1 MEIGGAEK
9 ALLGLLNSIDKSKY
23 DVDLFLARHE
33 GEFMKFIPSH
43 INLLITNQAKY
54 LAKPM
59 VNLLK
64 EKKFEM
70 LYGRLKAKY
79 DAKKTIIKLKLKCD
93 NQVELIYSHLYTL
106 KYISNINIQTEY
118 DIAISFLTPHYICL
132 NRCNAKKKVAWIHT
146 DYSTIDI
153 DVRTELE
160 MWSKFDYLVS
170 ISDECTHAFLSKFP
184 ALKNKIVRI
193 DNIITKE
200 MIENQSNNFLP
211 LEYDN
216 NCIKLLSIGRFSN
229 AKNFDNISAICK
241 YIVDKGVDIKWYIIG
256 YGGNEQL
263 IKDKIQEYNMS
274 NHVFILGK
282 KENPY
287 PYIKACD
294 IYVQPSRYEG
304 KAVTVR
310 EAQILC
316 KPVVITSYPT
326 SKSQVVDGVDG
337 IIVPMDNEGC
347 AQGIVDF
354 IKNTKLKNELVQYL
368 KEHDYSNSNEVEK
381 IYELMED

>member
-1 MEIGGAEK
+1 
-9 ALLGLLNSIDKSKY
+9 
-23 DVDLFLARHE
+23 
-33 GEFMKFIPSH
+33 
-43 INLLITNQAKY
+43 
-54 LAKPM
+54 
-59 VNLLK
+59 
-64 EKKFEM
+64 
-70 LYGRLKAKY
+70 
-79 DAKKTIIKLKLKCD
+79 
-93 NQVELIYSHLYTL
+93 
-106 KYISNINIQTEY
+106 
-118 DIAISFLTPHYICL
+118 
-132 NRCNAKKKVAWIHT
+132 
-146 DYSTIDI
+146 
-153 DVRTELE
+153 
-160 MWSKFDYLVS
+160 
-170 ISDECTHAFLSKFP
+170 
-184 ALKNKIVRI
+184 
-193 DNIITKE
+193 

-229 AKNFDNISAICK
+229 AKNFDNIPAICK

>member
-1 MEIGGAEK
+1 
-9 ALLGLLNSIDKSKY
+9 
-23 DVDLFLARHE
+23 
-33 GEFMKFIPSH
+33 
-43 INLLITNQAKY
+43 
-54 LAKPM
+54 
-59 VNLLK
+59 
-64 EKKFEM
+64 
-70 LYGRLKAKY
+70 
-79 DAKKTIIKLKLKCD
+79 
-93 NQVELIYSHLYTL
+93 
-106 KYISNINIQTEY
+106 
-118 DIAISFLTPHYICL
+118 
-132 NRCNAKKKVAWIHT
+132 
-146 DYSTIDI
+146 
-153 DVRTELE
+153 
-160 MWSKFDYLVS
+160 
-170 ISDECTHAFLSKFP
+170 
-184 ALKNKIVRI
+184 
-193 DNIITKE
+193 IITKE

-229 AKNFDNISAICK
+229 AKNFDNIPAICK